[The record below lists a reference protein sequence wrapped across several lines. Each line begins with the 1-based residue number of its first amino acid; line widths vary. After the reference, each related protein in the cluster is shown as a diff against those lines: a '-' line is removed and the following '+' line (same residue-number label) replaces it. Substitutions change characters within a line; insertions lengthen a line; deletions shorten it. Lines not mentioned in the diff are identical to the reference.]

1 MKIDQIIRSRR
12 KTFEL
17 MIKNDGSLVV
27 RAPLEASDAQ
37 IERIVQQ
44 KSDWIQKKQELI
56 RRRNQQLPARK
67 FARGE
72 ILLFLGNQYRLSIA
86 TNQAIP
92 LMVTTKQFRLA
103 ADALPHAQEVI
114 TRFYINQASLIIPQR
129 VAYFAQRNRLKYKAV
144 RISDARTRWGSC
156 SSKGSLSFTWRLV
169 MAPPKVIDYVV
180 VHELAHLLERNHA
193 KAFWQKVEAMMP
205 DYLHHKRWLKAN
217 GHLLTLEAPATAP
230 RQS

>member
-17 MIKNDGSLVV
+17 MIKDDGSLVV
-27 RAPLEASDAQ
+27 RAPLGASEAQ

-44 KSDWIQKKQELI
+44 RSDWIKKKQELV
-56 RRRNQQLPARK
+56 RHRNQQLPARK
-67 FARGE
+67 FAGGE
-72 ILLFLGNQYRLSIA
+72 ILLFLGHPYRISIA

-92 LMVTTKQFRLA
+92 LVVTTKQFRLA
-103 ADALPHAQEVI
+103 ADSLPHAREMI
-114 TRFYINQASLIIPQR
+114 TRFYLKQASLIIPQR

-205 DYLHHKRWLKAN
+205 DYLQHKRWLKEN
-217 GHLLTLEAPATAP
+217 GHLLTLDAPATAP